1 MSRELYIGL
10 MSGTSADGLDVALVA
25 IDEQSI
31 EGNHIEL
38 LGTLEAPLPSHTK
51 KLVSELAL
59 SGPDEINKLAQ
70 LDIQLAESF
79 AQASLKLLEQQGLKP
94 EDIAAIGSHGQTIRH
109 IPKSDTQAGYTLQ
122 IGDPARIAEATQ
134 ICTIAD
140 FRRRDIAA
148 GGQGAPLAPAFHKTV
163 FQHPTCN
170 RFAVNIGGMAN
181 ISYIPAT
188 QLQEDVIGF
197 DTGPGNAL
205 MDAWIMLHKGKP
217 YDLDG
222 LWALSGTVSDHLLT
236 RLLKH
241 PFLEQSAPKSTGR
254 EAFNMPWLEQQL
266 SGLSLNPEDVQ
277 ATLMEFT
284 ARSIAMH
291 VLQLQ
296 LAGELY
302 VCGGGAH
309 NGALMQ
315 RLDELLEQFTVA
327 DTSSLGVHPD
337 WVEAVTFAWL
347 AHQCKHNKS
356 GNLPSVTGAKGNRIL
371 GAIYP
376 A

>member
-1 MSRELYIGL
+1 MSREYYIGL
-10 MSGTSADGLDVALVA
+10 MSGTSADGLDAALIA
-25 IDEQSI
+25 IDDDQ
-31 EGNHIEL
+31 IEL
-38 LGTLEAPLPSHTK
+38 LGTLEAPLPRHTK
-51 KLVSELAL
+51 TLVSELAL

-70 LDIQLAESF
+70 LDIELAETF
-79 AQASLKLLEQQGLKP
+79 AQTSLSLIEQQGLNPK
-94 EDIAAIGSHGQTIRH
+94 DIAAIGSHGQTIRH
-109 IPKSDTQAGYTLQ
+109 IPQSETQAGYTLQ

-181 ISYIPAT
+181 ISYIPAA

-205 MDAWIMLHKGKP
+205 MDAWIALHKGKP
-217 YDLDG
+217 YDDDG
-222 LWALSGTVSDHLLT
+222 LWAKSGNVSDDLLT

-266 SGLSLNPEDVQ
+266 TGLNLSPEDVQ

-296 LAGELY
+296 
-302 VCGGGAH
+302 
-309 NGALMQ
+309 
-315 RLDELLEQFTVA
+315 
-327 DTSSLGVHPD
+327 P
-337 WVEAVTFAWL
+337 
-347 AHQCKHNKS
+347 
-356 GNLPSVTGAKGNRIL
+356 KG
-371 GAIYP
+371 
-376 A
+376 

>member
-1 MSRELYIGL
+1 MSREYYIGL
-10 MSGTSADGLDVALVA
+10 MSGTSADGLDAALIA
-25 IDEQSI
+25 IDEDQ
-31 EGNHIEL
+31 IEL
-38 LGTLEAPLPSHTK
+38 LGTLEAPLPRHTK
-51 KLVSELAL
+51 TLVSELAL

-70 LDIQLAESF
+70 LDIELAETF
-79 AQASLKLLEQQGLKP
+79 AQASLKLIEQQGLNP

-109 IPKSDTQAGYTLQ
+109 IPQSETQAGYTLQ

-181 ISYIPAT
+181 ISYIPAA

-205 MDAWIMLHKGKP
+205 MDAWITLHRGKP
-217 YDLDG
+217 YDEG
-222 LWALSGTVSDHLLT
+222 GIWAKSGSVSNDLLT

-241 PFLEQSAPKSTGR
+241 PFLGQSAPKSTGR

-266 SGLSLNPEDVQ
+266 TGLNLSPENVQ

-296 LAGELY
+296 PKGELY

-309 NGALMQ
+309 NSALMK

-337 WVEAVTFAWL
+337 WVEAMTFAWL
-347 AHQCKHNKS
+347 AHQCIHKKS